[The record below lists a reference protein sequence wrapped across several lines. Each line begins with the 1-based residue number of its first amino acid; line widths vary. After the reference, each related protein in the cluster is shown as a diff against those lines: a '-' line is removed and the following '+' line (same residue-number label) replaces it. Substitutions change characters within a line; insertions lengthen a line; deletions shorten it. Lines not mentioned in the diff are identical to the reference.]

1 MLLYFSRFSRNDV
14 IAVLWTVLIV
24 AAVWRYRADG
34 RTRWLVLAAAALA
47 LGFATKETTYIATAS
62 VLLYLNATLTA
73 ALLDQ
78 SGVRGLRRA
87 AFAMSLFLVAW
98 AVAALWTPLGR
109 VRERAGW
116 HERPREADLLVV
128 LGTLTLPFLVA
139 ASQIVLGDAGEASFL
154 GVRHGVTIVVV
165 ATMGAAAVVGVAW
178 DARRWPLL
186 ALVVLAVTVPL
197 YTTWFT
203 NPDGFL
209 GAFWG
214 QLDYWLDQQDVRRGN
229 QPWFYYLMMLPLYE
243 FLVLIPALLGGA
255 WLLRRGD
262 RLARLLAWW
271 FVSTL
276 VAFSFAG
283 EKMPWLNV
291 HLAVPLALLAG
302 HAIGAALPPL
312 WRRLRDEEATAL
324 SWAAAGAGGAAVVL
338 LVALSVRAAFG
349 VSFGHPDTPV
359 EPLIYT
365 QTAPD
370 VPRLTREIEDYVA
383 VRPGPVTIVVDTT
396 ASLTWPWAWYLRD
409 LPDVRYVGAESVQ
422 AGEYPE
428 DAIVISSSTTLPH
441 DAPLRARFASSRPYV
456 HRWWFPEGGY
466 RATSLG
472 QPDRWVGVRRTPRRL
487 GRLRRERHPR
497 GHDRRAA
504 RRGAVPSVAPI
515 DAPRAARAGRRGACA
530 RRWSQAGRRPSRGL
544 DGSRAWANAAPR
556 SGSRSACCS
565 SRSCSGASTS
575 PSSATPLRTPGP
587 RGSSSPSAST
597 SSRCGCAAPAGG
609 SRCAAP
615 PRLSTND
622 ATALVVIGYAA
633 NNVLPMRAGE
643 LVRVQLLHDRHGAD
657 RVTHPRHHR
666 ARTDPR
672 RAGAR
677 AVPRGHHRAR
687 RRQRRAARARRGHG
701 ALASSCSRSA

>member
-1 MLLYFSRFSRNDV
+1 MSAPDPLARAHGGMSALPVLRGLLARDRPVLAVLVIAAGALVLRVADLGARAMHHDESLHATFAWYLAEGRGYEHNPLMHGPLLFHTVAGLFKLAGDGDVASRVPMALAGAALVATPLLLRRSLGPAATTVAATLLALSPVLLYFSRFSRNDV

-47 LGFATKETTYIATAS
+47 LGFATKETAYIALAS
-62 VLLYLNATLTA
+62 MLLYLNATLTA

-78 SGVRGLRRA
+78 SGARGPRRA
-87 AFAMSLFLVAW
+87 AFATVLFPVAW

-178 DARRWPLL
+178 DARRWPLF

-276 VAFSFAG
+276 VVFSFAG

-302 HAIGAALPPL
+302 HAVGAAVPPL
-312 WRRLRDEEATAL
+312 WRRLRDEEATVA
-324 SWAAAGAGGAAVVL
+324 SWATAGAGAAAVVL
-338 LVALSVRAAFG
+338 IVALSVRAAFG

-370 VPRLTREIEDYVA
+370 VPRLAREIEDYVA
-383 VRPGPVTIVVDTT
+383 ARPGPVTIVVDTT

-441 DAPLRARFASSRPYV
+441 DAPLRARFASSRPYI

-472 QPDRWVGVRRTPRRL
+472 SL
-487 GRLRRERHPR
+487 IH
-497 GHDRRAA
+497 
-504 RRGAVPSVAPI
+504 
-515 DAPRAARAGRRGACA
+515 
-530 RRWSQAGRRPSRGL
+530 GL
-544 DGSRAWANAAPR
+544 A
-556 SGSRSACCS
+556 
-565 SRSCSGASTS
+565 SGALI
-575 PSSATPLRTPGP
+575 ADWADFV
-587 RGSSSPSAST
+587 ASGIPEDT
-597 SSRCGCAAPAGG
+597 
-609 SRCAAP
+609 
-615 PRLSTND
+615 
-622 ATALVVIGYAA
+622 I
-633 NNVLPMRAGE
+633 
-643 LVRVQLLHDRHGAD
+643 
-657 RVTHPRHHR
+657 
-666 ARTDPR
+666 
-672 RAGAR
+672 
-677 AVPRGHHRAR
+677 
-687 RRQRRAARARRGHG
+687 G
-701 ALASSCSRSA
+701 ALRGEVLFPP